1 MHTYQVV
8 AGPLVDLLGVAGP
21 LVDLLGVAPLVDRPV
36 ETMPLFP

>member
-1 MHTYQVV
+1 M
-8 AGPLVDLLGVAGP
+8 VDLLGVAAP